1 MTNIRGLRGLSTAA
15 APAGAAVLTCLVYAG
30 SLENGFVF
38 DDSAYLGS
46 QAVRDFD
53 LRGLV
58 LGNWAGLDLYRPLTL
73 VSIAAD
79 HALWGERAAGFHL
92 TNVVLHGGVTWLVW
106 WLVRPLAGPSAALA
120 AALVFGLH
128 PLQSAVVCW
137 ISARADLLS
146 AGLVV
151 LGLGAHLRAG
161 QEGRRAGGWRWL
173 TIGCCALAPLAKETG
188 VVLPAAAWW
197 LDRCRSAPGG
207 RDPLVRHGLAW
218 ARGHAGCLAAL
229 AAALVLRT
237 LVVSG
242 GGEPPASANFLA
254 AAGIADRWA
263 TAIAILGRYAS
274 LLAFPLRLSADY
286 SFDSIPLSG
295 VRDPWLYAGLAV
307 VVVLALAVHRQQGVS
322 SLAAGGFLLAWLPVS
337 NLLVLA
343 PSAMAERYVYAGGWA
358 VALAA
363 GSAAARLLEG
373 RPARRRA
380 AMAGLSLVAGLWILR
395 AADRSRDWRDDGTL
409 FAAVSERFPRNARAL
424 ENLGHWKA
432 RQGDLES
439 AVGLYREA
447 LVVRPENP
455 RALVNLGLLEA
466 RRGQLPEAAVAF
478 TAALSLSPGR
488 RDALLARAR
497 VFEAMGRLEAAAADY
512 RGLLSLAPGHAAAA
526 EGLDRLQDGGAH
538 GGGP

>member
-15 APAGAAVLTCLVYAG
+15 APAGAALLTCLVYAG
-30 SLENGFVF
+30 SLSNGFVF

-46 QAVRDFD
+46 PAVRDFD

-58 LGNWAGLDLYRPLTL
+58 LDNWAGLDLYRPLAL

-79 HALWGERAAGFHL
+79 HALWGGKAAGFHL

-106 WLVRPLAGPSAALA
+106 WLARPLAGHAAAVA

-128 PLQSAVVCW
+128 PLQSAVACW

-161 QEGRRAGGWRWL
+161 QEGRAGGWRWL

-188 VVLPAAAWW
+188 AVLPAAAWW
-197 LDRCRSAPGG
+197 LDRCRSAHGA
-207 RDPLVRHGLAW
+207 RSPLARHGLVW

-237 LVVSG
+237 VVVSG

-254 AAGIADRWA
+254 SAGTAEGWA
-263 TAIAILGRYAS
+263 TAIAILGRYAA
-274 LLAFPLRLSADY
+274 LLVFPLHLSVDY

-295 VRDPWLYAGLAV
+295 AGDPWLYAGLAV
-307 VVVLALAVHRQQGVS
+307 LAVLALAVHRQQGVP
-322 SLAAGGFLLAWLPVS
+322 SLAAGAFLLAWLPVS

-343 PSAMAERYVYAGGWA
+343 PSAMAERYVYAGAWA

-363 GSAAARLLEG
+363 GAAAARLLRG
-373 RPARRRA
+373 RPARRRTAAA
-380 AMAGLSLVAGLWILR
+380 AMSLVAGLWILR
-395 AADRSRDWRDDGTL
+395 VGDRSRDWRDDGTL
-409 FAAVSERFPRNARAL
+409 FTAVRERYPRNARAL
-424 ENLGHWKA
+424 ENLGHWRA
-432 RQGDLES
+432 RRGDLES

-466 RRGQLPEAAVAF
+466 RRGRLPEAAVALSG
-478 TAALSLSPGR
+478 ALSLSPGR
-488 RDALLARAR
+488 RDALLGRAL
-497 VFEAMGRLEAAAADY
+497 VFEAMGRPEEAADDY
-512 RGLLSLAPGHAAAA
+512 RWLLSVAPDHPAAA
-526 EGLDRLQDGGAH
+526 EGLDRLQAAGADE
-538 GGGP
+538 GAP